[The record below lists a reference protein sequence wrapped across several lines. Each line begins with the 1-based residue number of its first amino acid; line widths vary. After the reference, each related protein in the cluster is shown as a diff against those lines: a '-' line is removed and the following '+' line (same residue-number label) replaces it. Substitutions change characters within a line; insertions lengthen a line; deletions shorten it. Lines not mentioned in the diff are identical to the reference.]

1 MKICA
6 SMGVIQIQVEDQ
18 DLEMVDGKY
27 LIESLYEK
35 DVKQVEFP
43 LTIKKVGEDI
53 VVVDGKGMEVKF
65 VQ

>member
-1 MKICA
+1 
-6 SMGVIQIQVEDQ
+6 MGVIQIQVEDQ
-18 DLEMVDGKY
+18 DLEMADGKY

-35 DVKQVEFP
+35 DVRQVEFP

>member
-1 MKICA
+1 MKITM

-18 DLEMVDGKY
+18 DLEMADGKY

-35 DVKQVEFP
+35 DVRQVEFP